1 MRIQMD
7 RGRKGRK
14 GRNGSKR
21 RRNTGRIF
29 RNRKAVIA
37 WLAVFMWMGVIFY
50 FSHQPGDVSG
60 ETSGRIVEMVSGAV
74 TTVLPF
80 VDIPEEGLHFAIRK
94 GAHFFIYSILG
105 LLSFIAFVVSGA
117 KRRNAVFF
125 AWILATVYGGIDEYH
140 QTFIPG
146 RSGEVTDVIIDS
158 AGAIVGILIAKT
170 VAGMKKIRVFE

>member
-1 MRIQMD
+1 MRIHMERGTKGR
-7 RGRKGRK
+7 RGRKSRVG
-14 GRNGSKR
+14 GL
-21 RRNTGRIF
+21 

-37 WLAVFMWMGVIFY
+37 WLAVLIWMGVIFY

-60 ETSGRIVEMVSGAV
+60 ETSGRIVEMISGAV

-80 VDIPEEGLHFAIRK
+80 VEIPGEGLHFAIRK

-117 KRRNAVFF
+117 KGRNAVFY
-125 AWILATVYGGIDEYH
+125 AWLLATVYAGIDEYH

-146 RSGEVTDVIIDS
+146 RSGEVTDVLIDS
-158 AGAIVGILIAKT
+158 AGAIIGILVAKT
-170 VAGMKKIRVFE
+170 VAGTKKFRVFE